1 MIRHAEVPVEVTP
14 TEPSNIAN
22 NQLAMTIIT
31 GVIPAPQALNM
42 PAMEEGIAVTTVYK
56 KGTNRNPW
64 IVIRNGID
72 GSTPA
77 SGDSGTSAVDG
88 STTAVSFCPS
98 LTPLYEI
105 CNSSIENIRQTTTPS
120 FRETS
125 ELNTLID
132 RILYNNSNVTSIG
145 SQILRDELPISSGGG
160 YLLAL

>member
-1 MIRHAEVPVEVTP
+1 MIGIRHDEVPVLVP
-14 TEPSNIAN
+14 RTEPIIKK
-22 NQLAMTIIT
+22 NQPAMTLRT
-31 GVIPAPQALNM
+31 GVIPVPQALNM

-132 RILYNNSNVTSIG
+132 RILYNDSNAPSFG
-145 SQILRDELPISSGGG
+145 SQILG
-160 YLLAL
+160 